1 MDISSVMD
9 SAVSTI
15 TGSVAKAKI
24 RIKDNR
30 SRVEQQLKLNEMGK
44 QKSGGLGA
52 ASALAGYATD
62 AATKGVAMAAKS
74 VGLDFNTNYNR
85 VMEVQ
90 FNPSSL
96 MLRSYG
102 GSENLQNTNYTRT
115 GGGITR
121 GTVGVHAEM
130 QVKLIFDQIS
140 NYSAFTAD
148 MLTLST
154 TRATSQLAGAVG
166 LDKLFEGGPSASVQM
181 VVESFIATMRNENTR
196 RVCFEWGEFYYE
208 GVLSRVNTTYTMFDL
223 SGNPIRAEV
232 TMVLY
237 LVDDDLD
244 KEFDE
249 YWYDAYYAAFIEGNP
264 AAKVMMS
271 MLEKGKS
278 LSL

>member
-1 MDISSVMD
+1 MDIRGVLD
-9 SAVSTI
+9 NAVATV

-30 SRVEQQLKLNEMGK
+30 SRREQALNLKEMGK

-52 ASALAGYATD
+52 ASALAGYASD
-62 AATKGVAMAAKS
+62 AAGKGLEAAVKT
-74 VGLDFNTNYNR
+74 VGVDVDTNYNR

-102 GSENLQNTNYTRT
+102 GSENLQAANYTKDDI
-115 GGGITR
+115 GITR
-121 GTVGVHAEM
+121 GKLGVHTEM

-140 NYSAFTAD
+140 NYSAFTSD

-154 TRATSQLAGAVG
+154 SRAVSQAAGAIGG
-166 LDKLFEGGPSASVQM
+166 LIGGPSASVQM
-181 VVESFIATMRNENTR
+181 IVEAFIATMRNENTR

-208 GVLSRVNTTYTMFDL
+208 GMLSRVNTDYTMFDL

-244 KEFDE
+244 KEFNE

-264 AAKVMMS
+264 TAEAMMKL
-271 MLEKGKS
+271 LEKGKM
-278 LSL
+278 LS